1 MPFHLIVAI
10 DQQSRIGIREENNFD
25 VLYPIPHDLKFFS
38 HTTKG
43 DSTMNAVIMGHNTW
57 KSLPKKFR
65 PLPDRLN
72 VVLSRNPDS
81 VQSRDHKNVMVKGDL
96 NQAITDLEK
105 FQKMGKIGE
114 IFVIGGSSIY
124 EQSLEDVRLKKV
136 YLTQIQL
143 LNEKNEKKDT
153 TQTEGDNSEAEPPQF
168 ITCPRLNKLDISDLI
183 WASPYYR
190 HTLQR
195 GYFKDREVEYQ
206 FCVYQ
211 KATFVS
217 YLDTVQSLAPSDSVI
232 VGGDNY
238 EERQYL
244 ELLQKVVEHGDRRKG
259 RNGSTRSIFGV
270 RMEFNLKTGKI
281 PLLTTKKMAW
291 KTVIR
296 ELLWFLS
303 GDTNAKTL
311 QDQKVR
317 IWDGNSSREYL
328 DSIGLTDRE
337 VGDLGPVYGFQWRH
351 FGAEYQTCHDDY
363 TGQGVDQIMECLR
376 QIRET
381 PTSRRI
387 LFTGWNPQALSE
399 MALPPCHLLCQFFVE
414 SDDYLSLQLYQRSGD
429 SFLGIPFNIF
439 SYSALLIMFSQ
450 LTGKKPGRM
459 IHVVGDFHIYENH
472 LEAVNKQLQRAPRC
486 FPILSVVS
494 HDNLEDYTI
503 DDFTLHDYNPW
514 SGIKAPMAA

>member
-10 DQQSRIGIREENNFD
+10 DQHSRIGIRQENKFD

-43 DSTMNAVIMGHNTW
+43 DSVMNAVVMGHNTW
-57 KSLPKKFR
+57 KSLPTKFK

-72 VVLSRNPDS
+72 IILSRTPDS
-81 VQSRDHKNVMVKGDL
+81 VQSDGNNVMVKSDF
-96 NQAITDLEK
+96 NQAITDLENL
-105 FQKMGKIGE
+105 QKIGKICD
-114 IFVIGGSSIY
+114 IFVMGGSNIY
-124 EQSLEDVRLKKV
+124 EQALDDVRLKKV
-136 YLTQIQL
+136 YLTRIQL
-143 LNEKNEKKDT
+143 LAGAEKDKTDKTVKTVKTDIDDSLE
-153 TQTEGDNSEAEPPQF
+153 F
-168 ITCPRLNKLDISDLI
+168 IKCSRLQLHSSDMI

-190 HTLQR
+190 YTLQR
-195 GYFKDREVEYQ
+195 GYYKDRIAEYQ

-211 KATFVS
+211 KTNFVS
-217 YLDTVQSLAPSDSVI
+217 YLDTVQGLAPTDSMM

-244 ELLQKVVEHGDRRKG
+244 ELLQKVVEYGDRRTG
-259 RNGSTRSIFGV
+259 RNGATRSIFGV

-351 FGAEYQTCHDDY
+351 FGADYQTCHDDY

-387 LFTGWNPQALSE
+387 LFTGWNPKALSE

-472 LEAVNKQLQRAPRC
+472 LEAVTKQLQRAPRC
-486 FPILSVVS
+486 FPSLSVVS
-494 HDNLEDYTI
+494 HDRLEDYTI